1 MSLFNKILGKKEQGI
16 KKNEEIKKEDV
27 NDLKM
32 EGTNSSASSEENTT
46 TKISSEKSP
55 KENAKM
61 MNIIDQNGRRI
72 QITMD
77 EWREKVL
84 PIALKNHW
92 DNANLLY
99 NDILKAIQN
108 NFISDVE
115 EAAIHLKEIDTIKER
130 GYNTLAILYLK
141 NKEFN
146 KANELL
152 LEYLANNPKTG
163 TILTNLAKSYYGKDE
178 KEKAM
183 EILWEGLT
191 INPNQNNGLPWY
203 ASICKDRDGIDGYID
218 ALRRASEIKGSWL
231 PQFLLARHELNE
243 KNIES
248 AKEFL
253 KIALSQG
260 HVTQEAL
267 LVISGELGAKGYSKE
282 LIELVEPVYDFNKN
296 DIRVGLNLLQAYL
309 QNKEI
314 EKGENLLNKL
324 MMLERPDL
332 KNALLK
338 ISNKFD
344 KLKIEEKASTPKKD
358 VQINM
363 MVLDNP
369 VWGHGL
375 KTSKWF
381 INNKEVKGNIAVLP
395 YADETIREKEIKG
408 YQKDNETSMLS
419 RGIPLY
425 VSEMIN
431 YYTDYNNKVV
441 MPFVR
446 DFGPVITNKQYNEA
460 ALEDIGNKIN
470 ADIVIT
476 GSVMNAEIGYLIKNT
491 IYNMND
497 KSSKKI
503 EMFIQK
509 ENFGNRFNEMIK
521 ELRSELGG
529 YDQSNN
535 KFYKLAEDKEVLH
548 YLASLGHSLTQ
559 TLIQGKFVDKD
570 LLLGERNILNWYLNM
585 VMAYPENEAI
595 KMMLVSGIEKSKEYG
610 SKVYLEFKKQTL
622 TVMMKSKNEEIKK
635 RLIPEIYKIYGM
647 DNELKALK
655 EKLTNES
662 SDKEYIKWLNNI

>member
-32 EGTNSSASSEENTT
+32 ERTNSSASSEENTT

-99 NDILKAIQN
+99 NDILNAIQN

>member
-1 MSLFNKILGKKEQGI
+1 
-16 KKNEEIKKEDV
+16 
-27 NDLKM
+27 M
-32 EGTNSSASSEENTT
+32 ERTNSSASSEENTT

-115 EAAIHLKEIDTIKER
+115 EAAIHLKEIDTIKVR

-260 HVTQEAL
+260 HVAQETL

-431 YYTDYNNKVV
+431 YYTDYNSKVV

-622 TVMMKSKNEEIKK
+622 TVMMKSKNEEVKK

>member
-32 EGTNSSASSEENTT
+32 ERTNSSASSEENTT

-231 PQFLLARHELNE
+231 PQFLLARHKLNE

-248 AKEFL
+248 AKELL
-253 KIALSQG
+253 KIALSEG

-324 MMLERPDL
+324 MMLERRDL

>member
-32 EGTNSSASSEENTT
+32 ERTNSSASSEENTT

-218 ALRRASEIKGSWL
+218 ALRRTSEIKGSWL

>member
-32 EGTNSSASSEENTT
+32 ERTNSSASSEENTT

-260 HVTQEAL
+260 HVTQETL

-419 RGIPLY
+419 RGVPLY

>member
-32 EGTNSSASSEENTT
+32 ERTNSSASSEENTT

-231 PQFLLARHELNE
+231 PQFLLARHKLNE

-248 AKEFL
+248 AKELL
-253 KIALSQG
+253 KIALSEG

-595 KMMLVSGIEKSKEYG
+595 KMMLVSGIEKSKE
-610 SKVYLEFKKQTL
+610 
-622 TVMMKSKNEEIKK
+622 
-635 RLIPEIYKIYGM
+635 
-647 DNELKALK
+647 
-655 EKLTNES
+655 
-662 SDKEYIKWLNNI
+662 

>member
-32 EGTNSSASSEENTT
+32 ERTNSSVSSEENTT

>member
-32 EGTNSSASSEENTT
+32 ERTNSSASSEENTT

-152 LEYLANNPKTG
+152 LEYLESNPKTG

>member
-16 KKNEEIKKEDV
+16 KMNEEIKKEDV

-32 EGTNSSASSEENTT
+32 ERTNSSASSEENTT

>member
-32 EGTNSSASSEENTT
+32 ERTNSSASGEENTT

>member
-32 EGTNSSASSEENTT
+32 ERTNSFASSEENTT

-260 HVTQEAL
+260 HVTQETL

>member
-32 EGTNSSASSEENTT
+32 ERTNSSASSEENTT

-72 QITMD
+72 QITME

-163 TILTNLAKSYYGKDE
+163 TILTNLAKSYYGQDE

-231 PQFLLARHELNE
+231 PQFLLARHKLNE

-248 AKEFL
+248 AKELL
-253 KIALSQG
+253 KIALSEG

-344 KLKIEEKASTPKKD
+344 KLKIEEKASTPTKA

-363 MVLDNP
+363 LVLDNP

-622 TVMMKSKNEEIKK
+622 TVIEE
-635 RLIPEIYKIYGM
+635 
-647 DNELKALK
+647 
-655 EKLTNES
+655 
-662 SDKEYIKWLNNI
+662 

>member
-32 EGTNSSASSEENTT
+32 ERTNSSASSEENTT

-460 ALEDIGNKIN
+460 DLEDIGNKIN

>member
-32 EGTNSSASSEENTT
+32 ERTNSSASSEENTT

-369 VWGHGL
+369 VWGYGL

-521 ELRSELGG
+521 ALRSELGG

-647 DNELKALK
+647 DNEMKALK

>member
-32 EGTNSSASSEENTT
+32 ERTNSSASSEENTT

-369 VWGHGL
+369 VWVHGL

>member
-32 EGTNSSASSEENTT
+32 ERTNSSASSEENTT

-231 PQFLLARHELNE
+231 PQFLLARHKLNE

-248 AKEFL
+248 AKELL
-253 KIALSQG
+253 KIALSEG

-425 VSEMIN
+425 VSEIIN

>member
-32 EGTNSSASSEENTT
+32 ERTNSSASSEENTT

-141 NKEFN
+141 NKVFN

>member
-16 KKNEEIKKEDV
+16 KKNEEIKNEDV

-32 EGTNSSASSEENTT
+32 ERTNSSASSEENTT

-260 HVTQEAL
+260 HVTQETL

>member
-16 KKNEEIKKEDV
+16 KKIEEIKKEDV

-32 EGTNSSASSEENTT
+32 ERTNSSASSEENTT

-521 ELRSELGG
+521 ALRSELGG

-647 DNELKALK
+647 DNEMKALK

>member
-32 EGTNSSASSEENTT
+32 ERTNSSVSGEENTT

-647 DNELKALK
+647 NNELKALK

>member
-32 EGTNSSASSEENTT
+32 ERTNSSASSEENTT

-130 GYNTLAILYLK
+130 GYNTIAILYLK

>member
-1 MSLFNKILGKKEQGI
+1 M
-16 KKNEEIKKEDV
+16 
-27 NDLKM
+27 
-32 EGTNSSASSEENTT
+32 
-46 TKISSEKSP
+46 
-55 KENAKM
+55 
-61 MNIIDQNGRRI
+61 
-72 QITMD
+72 
-77 EWREKVL
+77 
-84 PIALKNHW
+84 
-92 DNANLLY
+92 
-99 NDILKAIQN
+99 
-108 NFISDVE
+108 
-115 EAAIHLKEIDTIKER
+115 
-130 GYNTLAILYLK
+130 
-141 NKEFN
+141 
-146 KANELL
+146 
-152 LEYLANNPKTG
+152 
-163 TILTNLAKSYYGKDE
+163 
-178 KEKAM
+178 
-183 EILWEGLT
+183 
-191 INPNQNNGLPWY
+191 
-203 ASICKDRDGIDGYID
+203 
-218 ALRRASEIKGSWL
+218 
-231 PQFLLARHELNE
+231 
-243 KNIES
+243 
-248 AKEFL
+248 
-253 KIALSQG
+253 
-260 HVTQEAL
+260 TQEAL

-395 YADETIREKEIKG
+395 YADETIKEKEIKG
-408 YQKDNETSMLS
+408 YQRDNETSMLS

-529 YDQSNN
+529 HDQSNN

>member
-32 EGTNSSASSEENTT
+32 ERTNSSASSEENTT

-338 ISNKFD
+338 ISNNFD

>member
-1 MSLFNKILGKKEQGI
+1 
-16 KKNEEIKKEDV
+16 
-27 NDLKM
+27 
-32 EGTNSSASSEENTT
+32 
-46 TKISSEKSP
+46 
-55 KENAKM
+55 

-72 QITMD
+72 QITME

-108 NFISDVE
+108 NFINDVKD
-115 EAAIHLKEIDTIKER
+115 AAIHLKEIDTIKER

-141 NKEFN
+141 NKEFD
-146 KANELL
+146 KANEVLS
-152 LEYLANNPKTG
+152 EYLVNNPKTG
-163 TILTNLAKSYYGKDE
+163 TILTNLAKSYYGQDE
-178 KEKAM
+178 KEKAI

-203 ASICKDRDGIDGYID
+203 ASICKDREGIDGYID

-231 PQFLLARHELNE
+231 PQFLLARYKLNE

-248 AKEFL
+248 AKELL
-253 KIALSQG
+253 KIALSEG

-267 LVISGELGAKGYSKE
+267 LAISGELGAKGYSKE

-338 ISNKFD
+338 ISNNFD

-395 YADETIREKEIKG
+395 YADETIKEKEIKG
-408 YQKDNETSMLS
+408 YQRDNETSMLS

-497 KSSKKI
+497 KTSKKI

-509 ENFGNRFNEMIK
+509 DSFGNRFNEMIK
-521 ELRSELGG
+521 ALRSELDGHE
-529 YDQSNN
+529 QSNN

-585 VMAYPENEAI
+585 VMAYPENEAV

-610 SKVYLEFKKQTL
+610 SKVYLEFKKQAL
-622 TVMMKSKNEEIKK
+622 SVMIKSKNEEIKK

-655 EKLTNES
+655 EKLINES
-662 SDKEYIKWLNNI
+662 DDKEYIEWLNNI

>member
-32 EGTNSSASSEENTT
+32 ERTNSSASSEENTT

-231 PQFLLARHELNE
+231 PQFLLARHKLNE

-248 AKEFL
+248 AKELL
-253 KIALSQG
+253 KIALSEG

-332 KNALLK
+332 KNVLLK

-610 SKVYLEFKKQTL
+610 SKVYLEFKKQIL
-622 TVMMKSKNEEIKK
+622 AVMMKSKNEEIKK

-655 EKLTNES
+655 EKLTNEN
-662 SDKEYIKWLNNI
+662 SDKEYIEWLNNI

>member
-32 EGTNSSASSEENTT
+32 ERTNSSASSEENTT

-369 VWGHGL
+369 VWGYGL

-647 DNELKALK
+647 ENELKALK

-662 SDKEYIKWLNNI
+662 SDKEYIEWLNNI

>member
-32 EGTNSSASSEENTT
+32 ERTNSSASSEENTT

-61 MNIIDQNGRRI
+61 MNIIDQNGRRM

-260 HVTQEAL
+260 HVTQETL

>member
-32 EGTNSSASSEENTT
+32 ERTNSSASSEENTT

-231 PQFLLARHELNE
+231 PQFLLARHKLNE

-248 AKEFL
+248 AKELL
-253 KIALSQG
+253 KIALSEG

-338 ISNKFD
+338 ISNKFA

>member
-32 EGTNSSASSEENTT
+32 ERTNSSASSEENTT

-248 AKEFL
+248 AKELL
-253 KIALSQG
+253 KIALSEG

-332 KNALLK
+332 KNVLLK

-610 SKVYLEFKKQTL
+610 SKVYLEFKKQIL
-622 TVMMKSKNEEIKK
+622 AVMMKSKNEEIKK

-655 EKLTNES
+655 EKLTNEN
-662 SDKEYIKWLNNI
+662 SDKEYIEWLNNI

>member
-32 EGTNSSASSEENTT
+32 ERTNSSASSEENTT

-395 YADETIREKEIKG
+395 YADETVREKEIRG

-559 TLIQGKFVDKD
+559 TLIQGKFLDKE
-570 LLLGERNILNWYLNM
+570 LLLGERNLLNWYLNM

>member
-32 EGTNSSASSEENTT
+32 ERTNSSASSEENTT
-46 TKISSEKSP
+46 TKISLEKSP

-622 TVMMKSKNEEIKK
+622 SVMMKSKNEEIKK

>member
-1 MSLFNKILGKKEQGI
+1 MSLFNKILGKKELSI
-16 KKNEEIKKEDV
+16 KKNEEIKKEDI
-27 NDLKM
+27 NDLK
-32 EGTNSSASSEENTT
+32 EEIINSSDSSKENKT
-46 TKISSEKSP
+46 TKISSEKST
-55 KENAKM
+55 KENVKM

-72 QITMD
+72 QITME

-108 NFISDVE
+108 NFINDVKD
-115 EAAIHLKEIDTIKER
+115 AAIHLKEIDTIKER

-141 NKEFN
+141 NKEFD
-146 KANELL
+146 KANEVLS
-152 LEYLANNPKTG
+152 EYLVNNPKTG
-163 TILTNLAKSYYGKDE
+163 TILTNLAKSYYGQDE
-178 KEKAM
+178 KEKAI

-203 ASICKDRDGIDGYID
+203 ASICKDREGIDGYID

-231 PQFLLARHELNE
+231 PQFLLARYKLNE

-248 AKEFL
+248 AKELL
-253 KIALSQG
+253 KIALSEG

-309 QNKEI
+309 KNKEI

-338 ISNKFD
+338 ISNNFD

-395 YADETIREKEIKG
+395 YADETIKEKEIKG
-408 YQKDNETSMLS
+408 YQRDNETSMLS

-497 KSSKKI
+497 KTSKKI

-509 ENFGNRFNEMIK
+509 DSFGNRFNEMIK
-521 ELRSELGG
+521 ALRSELDGHE
-529 YDQSNN
+529 QSNN

-610 SKVYLEFKKQTL
+610 SKVYLEFKKQAL
-622 TVMMKSKNEEIKK
+622 SVMIKSKNEEIKK

-655 EKLTNES
+655 EKLINES
-662 SDKEYIKWLNNI
+662 DDKEYIEWLNNI

>member
-32 EGTNSSASSEENTT
+32 ERTNSSASSEENTT

-231 PQFLLARHELNE
+231 PQFLLARHKLNE

-248 AKEFL
+248 AKELL
-253 KIALSQG
+253 KIALSEG

-585 VMAYPENEAI
+585 VRADPENEAI

>member
-32 EGTNSSASSEENTT
+32 ERTNSSASSEENTT

-61 MNIIDQNGRRI
+61 MNIIDRNGRRI

-260 HVTQEAL
+260 HVTQETL

>member
-32 EGTNSSASSEENTT
+32 ERTNSSASSEENTT

-231 PQFLLARHELNE
+231 PQFLLARHKLNE

-248 AKEFL
+248 AKELL
-253 KIALSQG
+253 KIALSEG

-332 KNALLK
+332 KNALRK
-338 ISNKFD
+338 ISNKLD

>member
-32 EGTNSSASSEENTT
+32 ERTNSSASSEENTT

-231 PQFLLARHELNE
+231 PQFLLARYKLNE

-248 AKEFL
+248 AKELL
-253 KIALSQG
+253 KIALSEG

-585 VMAYPENEAI
+585 VMAYPENEAV

>member
-32 EGTNSSASSEENTT
+32 ERTNSSVSSEENTT

-231 PQFLLARHELNE
+231 PQFLLARHKLNE

-260 HVTQEAL
+260 HVTQETL

>member
-32 EGTNSSASSEENTT
+32 ERTNSSASSEENTT

-358 VQINM
+358 LQINM